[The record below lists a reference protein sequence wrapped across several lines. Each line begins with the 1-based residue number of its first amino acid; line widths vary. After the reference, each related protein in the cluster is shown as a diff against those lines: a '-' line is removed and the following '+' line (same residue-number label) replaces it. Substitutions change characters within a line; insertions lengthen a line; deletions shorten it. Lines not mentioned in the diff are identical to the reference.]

1 MEVHEVTMLIGI
13 VAVVLGFLVMLWR
26 SRGSPEDV
34 LTGIE
39 DIETAI
45 VVAQEM
51 VLAAEQLWETGE
63 LPKNERFDYVLEKM
77 EMIFPGLDI
86 DTLEPLIEAAVKY
99 AKVIAPKVEATV
111 WNLIDT
117 D

>member
-1 MEVHEVTMLIGI
+1 MEVHEVAMLIGT
-13 VAVVLGFLVMLWR
+13 VAVALGFLFMLWR

-34 LTGIE
+34 LAGIE
-39 DIETAI
+39 DVQVAI

-51 VLAAEQLWETGE
+51 VLAAEQLWETGQ

-77 EMIFPGLDI
+77 EMIFPTLDI
-86 DTLEPLIEAAVKY
+86 DTLEALIEAAVKW
-99 AKVIAPKVEATV
+99 AKIIAPKAEATI
-111 WNLIDT
+111 WNLVDT

>member
-13 VAVVLGFLVMLWR
+13 VAVALGFLVMLWR

>member
-1 MEVHEVTMLIGI
+1 MEIHEVVMLISMLT
-13 VAVVLGFLVMLWR
+13 VAIGFVYMVWR
-26 SRGSPEDV
+26 TSGRPADILE
-34 LTGIE
+34 GIE

-51 VLAAEQLWETGE
+51 VLAAEQLWETGQI
-63 LPKNERFDYVLEKM
+63 PKNERFDYVLEKM
-77 EMIFPGLDI
+77 EMIFPNLDI
-86 DTLEPLIEAAVKY
+86 DTLEPLIEAAVKW
-99 AKVIAPKVEATV
+99 AKVVAPKVEATV

>member
-13 VAVVLGFLVMLWR
+13 VAVALGFLVMLWR

-77 EMIFPGLDI
+77 EMIFPSLDI